1 VPNKEIAAKL
11 AKYKVR
17 DKKDILDPAE
27 LPGWVK
33 TAIALSV
40 FESMSYEKAAA
51 RFGRAGQT
59 LQQWMVAPAS
69 KKWREEL
76 RELSNDPTATGRAIV
91 GGSVGRA
98 AATLIW
104 CLEQAEEAG
113 DYKEARQAA
122 NDVLRGFNVNTQ
134 QSDEIA
140 KPTIIINVP
149 VGSAT
154 PEAVV
159 APEFIEVESEA
170 VEDADVPVALPGVP
184 EPDGHDS
191 EDE

>member
-1 VPNKEIAAKL
+1 MPNKEIAAKL
-11 AKYKVR
+11 AKYNVR
-17 DKKDILDPAE
+17 EKKDILDPAE

-33 TAIALSV
+33 TAIALHV

-51 RFGRAGQT
+51 RFGRVGQT
-59 LQQWMVAPAS
+59 LQQWMAAPAS

-104 CLEQAEEAG
+104 CLEQAEDAG

-134 QSDEIA
+134 QSDKIA
-140 KPTIIINVP
+140 QPTIIINVP

-170 VEDADVPVALPGVP
+170 VENAALPMEVP
-184 EPDGHDS
+184 QLPAGEGDS
-191 EDE
+191 PEDE